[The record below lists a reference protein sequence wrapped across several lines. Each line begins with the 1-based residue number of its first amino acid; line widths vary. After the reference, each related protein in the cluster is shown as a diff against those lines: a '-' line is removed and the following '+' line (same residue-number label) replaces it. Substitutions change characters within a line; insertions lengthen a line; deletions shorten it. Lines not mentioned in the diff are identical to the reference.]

1 MMSILFVL
9 LCDSV
14 LEETW
19 TNYCS
24 PLVNNHQCS
33 TLKNNALYRVTYKSK
48 NDSNT
53 SSSAKAYSDMNNSS
67 CKMDTWSTLHRQ
79 QIAQMFGEC
88 HFQVVQLL
96 QISSQKLVE
105 SMFLWGSSSD
115 LYFFQVAYPT
125 GLLPHL
131 CSFERVYQES
141 LLLIYT
147 WEGMGLVNPFSFRE
161 FLSPL
166 HCLLWELNELPCRT
180 HCFALDSKGINFRT
194 SCALLRL
201 PTIWKILSVR
211 NCYTTVMIVLL
222 LSG

>member
-1 MMSILFVL
+1 MCKQKYRQMMSILFVL

-24 PLVNNHQCS
+24 PLGNNHQCS
-33 TLKNNALYRVTYKSK
+33 TWKNNALYRVTYKSK

-96 QISSQKLVE
+96 QISSRKLVE

-115 LYFFQVAYPT
+115 LYFFQVAYPAW
-125 GLLPHL
+125 LLPHL
-131 CSFERVYQES
+131 CSFESIRSHY
-141 LLLIYT
+141 
-147 WEGMGLVNPFSFRE
+147 
-161 FLSPL
+161 
-166 HCLLWELNELPCRT
+166 CLY
-180 HCFALDSKGINFRT
+180 
-194 SCALLRL
+194 
-201 PTIWKILSVR
+201 ILGKAWV
-211 NCYTTVMIVLL
+211 
-222 LSG
+222 